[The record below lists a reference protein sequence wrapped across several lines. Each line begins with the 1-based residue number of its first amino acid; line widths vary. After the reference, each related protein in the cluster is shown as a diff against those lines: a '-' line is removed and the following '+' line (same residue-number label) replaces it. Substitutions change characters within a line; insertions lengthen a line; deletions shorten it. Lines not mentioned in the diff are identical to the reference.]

1 MPCFGLYQRVRRRR
15 LSLLRR
21 CKMALRIRDNSPRA
35 DILLALADLR
45 DSVGAAKVPAG
56 AQSSATML
64 FSLLSV
70 FYDKMEAHAA
80 AKLDGLAKIV
90 HGEISGYAGLRC
102 LRRVDTQCL
111 QYEKAAASKEVRV
124 SRSGGPSSFSR
135 GRGGGR
141 PRPKKDLSNTKCYI
155 CFSLGHMKYDCP
167 EKDKGRGNT
176 SK

>member
-1 MPCFGLYQRVRRRR
+1 
-15 LSLLRR
+15 
-21 CKMALRIRDNSPRA
+21 MASRIRDNSPRA

-56 AQSSATML
+56 VQSSATML

-111 QYEKAAASKEVRV
+111 QYEKAAASKEVRG
-124 SRSGGPSSFSR
+124 SRSGGLSSFSR

-141 PRPKKDLSNTKCYI
+141 PKKDLSKTKCYI

-167 EKDKGRGNT
+167 EKDKGRGNA
-176 SK
+176 SN